1 MREGKSLAGN
11 IILCGFMGSGK
22 TSVGRRLAKL
32 LDREFCD
39 LDRFVEERAGMTVS
53 QIFAQFGE
61 EGFREREAQA
71 VEEIAREKSL
81 VVASGGGTVLF
92 PRNVEGFHRGGGE
105 ILYLDVPLPA
115 FAGAAEKRQAPAP
128 AAKAQPAAGHRRP
141 VRPAL
146 PPVPGCRR
154 QDHRRRGPG
163 HCGGP
168 AHCRPVRLPDG
179 REAGERGKKFLTNT
193 RRGIRLVF
201 VDFFWKQGE
210 NTMGPVRCHRFSRFF
225 SLRFTA
231 RAYFPWKNGAAA
243 AGGDL
248 SGVPC

>member
-1 MREGKSLAGN
+1 MEGSILA
-11 IILCGFMGSGK
+11 
-22 TSVGRRLAKL
+22 
-32 LDREFCD
+32 
-39 LDRFVEERAGMTVS
+39 
-53 QIFAQFGE
+53 Q
-61 EGFREREAQA
+61 RER
-71 VEEIAREKSL
+71 VSL
-81 VVASGGGTVLF
+81 SNGMDLRLLSAL
-92 PRNVEGFHRGGGE
+92 E
-105 ILYLDVPLPA
+105 IL
-115 FAGAAEKRQAPAP
+115 QA
-128 AAKAQPAAGHRRP
+128 R
-141 VRPAL
+141 
-146 PPVPGCRR
+146 
-154 QDHRRRGPG
+154 
-163 HCGGP
+163 
-168 AHCRPVRLPDG
+168 

>member
-115 FAGAAEKRQAPAP
+115 LQERLKNDKRRPLLQKPNRRQVIADLYAKRCPLYRAAADRVIDAGAPAIVVAKRI
-128 AAKAQPAAGHRRP
+128 AALWQPESGGGQ
-141 VRPAL
+141 
-146 PPVPGCRR
+146 PGGNGPQRK
-154 QDHRRRGPG
+154 GPG
-163 HCGGP
+163 
-168 AHCRPVRLPDG
+168 
-179 REAGERGKKFLTNT
+179 RGKKNFLTKKHP
-193 RRGIRLVF
+193 RRKL
-201 VDFFWKQGE
+201 
-210 NTMGPVRCHRFSRFF
+210 
-225 SLRFTA
+225 
-231 RAYFPWKNGAAA
+231 KNGHP
-243 AGGDL
+243 
-248 SGVPC
+248 VPKKENAP